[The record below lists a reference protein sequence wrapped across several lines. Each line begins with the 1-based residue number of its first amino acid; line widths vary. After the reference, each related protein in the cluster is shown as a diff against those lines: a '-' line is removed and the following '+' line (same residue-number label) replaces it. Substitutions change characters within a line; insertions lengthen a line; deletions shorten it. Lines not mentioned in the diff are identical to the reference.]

1 MITDRRLL
9 FLDHSPY
16 LLCLWSLLF
25 RNKQNKA
32 EKKNRKNTTMSN
44 ISRAKMSGK
53 YKYELIRAK
62 SLRLTLIRAEVCRIQ
77 DLWHAGKI
85 KKRRSHEMFL
95 YCGWEFFLSVPQI
108 WDLAEAKDWITVTW
122 YAHTSLKYKLVNFWY
137 LWLTF
142 SGLHHGSG
150 HTITPYLF
158 VYEVMW
164 ATGGKVKL
172 RRIVVKIWGIYIYCL
187 WH

>member
-1 MITDRRLL
+1 MKVVFKNEIRRI
-9 FLDHSPY
+9 
-16 LLCLWSLLF
+16 WSLYSLEI
-25 RNKQNKA
+25 NKTKL
-32 EKKNRKNTTMSN
+32 KKKIERIRPCQIYRGRKCLE
-44 ISRAKMSGK
+44 SR

-137 LWLTF
+137 QWLTF
-142 SGLHHGSG
+142 SGLVH
-150 HTITPYLF
+150 YW
-158 VYEVMW
+158 E
-164 ATGGKVKL
+164 KL
-172 RRIVVKIWGIYIYCL
+172 SNWLHSLCVISNID
-187 WH
+187 

>member
-1 MITDRRLL
+1 MKIIYYSNFIQQIDISHYLFENKLRLKTWKS
-9 FLDHSPY
+9 FLKMKSDE
-16 LLCLWSLLF
+16 SLLF

-137 LWLTF
+137 QWLTF
-142 SGLHHGSG
+142 SGLVH
-150 HTITPYLF
+150 YW
-158 VYEVMW
+158 E
-164 ATGGKVKL
+164 KL
-172 RRIVVKIWGIYIYCL
+172 SNWLHSLCVISNID
-187 WH
+187 